1 MPPAPAS
8 APARRLSRTVCP
20 APPSRFGDV
29 LRDGARARLGA
40 STLHTDPR
48 PPLSAVGAADD
59 NTRI

>member
-8 APARRLSRTVCP
+8 TPVRRLSRTVCP

-59 NTRI
+59 KTRI

>member
-8 APARRLSRTVCP
+8 TPARRLSRTVCP

-40 STLHTDPR
+40 STLHTAR
-48 PPLSAVGAADD
+48 PALSAVGAADD

>member
-8 APARRLSRTVCP
+8 TPARRLSRTVCP

-40 STLHTDPR
+40 STRHTDPR
-48 PPLSAVGAADD
+48 PPLSVVGAADD